1 MAGKRH
7 RATARQQTKDAGGE
21 PPAKKKY
28 IEEGTDADYKLI
40 GEILGFRVDFSYPV
54 GKAFGYSPYAGI
66 ALPFIAYPVLFRQG
80 EGVGILPSRLP
91 GGCRGYFL
99 GAADPGDIRTAI
111 VEAYMKTHP
120 NANPK
125 STPWKDW
132 EPYAINRAYYGVNFF
147 EKSGFQDLED
157 LKVDILQSREWGGD
171 KHRLLSPIARIM
183 NQKRVKTAVYLHEFF
198 AEKLP
203 DGIPTDATFFTK
215 DDLSRYHE
223 RYMIKLK
230 ETAALEKK
238 KLKKRLEDAEEDTES
253 SGSESESDEH

>member
-7 RATARQQTKDAGGE
+7 RATARTSKKDGADE
-21 PPAKKKY
+21 PPAKKKF

-40 GEILGFRVDFSYPV
+40 SEILGFRVDYSYPV
-54 GKAFGYSPYAGI
+54 GKAFGYSPYGVTE
-66 ALPFIAYPVLFRQG
+66 LPFYAYPVLFRQG
-80 EGVGILPSRLP
+80 ESVGNLPPRLP
-91 GGCRGYFL
+91 NGCRGYFL

-132 EPYAINRAYYGVNFF
+132 GPYAINRAYYGVSFF

-157 LKVDILQSREWGGD
+157 LKVDILMSRPWGGD
-171 KHRLLSPIARIM
+171 KHRLLPPIARTM
-183 NQKRVKTAVYLHEFF
+183 NQKKPKTAVYLADFF
-198 AEKLP
+198 AEKIP
-203 DGIPTDATFFTK
+203 EGIPQDATFYTK
-215 DDLSRYHE
+215 EDLTRYHE

-230 ETAALEKK
+230 ETSELEKK
-238 KLKKRLEDAEEDTES
+238 RLKKRLADAEEEDS
-253 SGSESESDEH
+253 SEDSESESEQ